1 VSAAGSNATT
11 ESGGGGRAGGAIG
24 ALHGAYVHGR
34 RVRVLASWLTRLLP
48 RDASVL
54 DVGCGD
60 GLLAS
65 LIQRE
70 RPDLR
75 IVGID
80 VLVRQHTHVPVQPFD
95 GAHIPLPDGGVDVVT
110 FVDVL
115 HHTLDPMV
123 LLREADRVA
132 RTHVVIKDHTANGV
146 LARPTLRFM
155 DRVGNARHGVALPYN
170 YWTRRQWDAAFTEL
184 GWEVEAMERA
194 LGLYPV
200 PANWLFGRGLHF
212 IGSFRVSDHPEK
224 RAKAQAMVA

>member
-1 VSAAGSNATT
+1 MSGAADNTTTT
-11 ESGGGGRAGGAIG
+11 ESSGRGGGGAIG

-65 LIQRE
+65 LVQRD

-80 VLVRQHTHVPVQPFD
+80 VLVRRLTHVPVRPFD
-95 GAHIPLPDGGVDVVT
+95 GAHIPLPDGGVDAVT

-123 LLREADRVA
+123 LLREAGRVA
-132 RTHVVIKDHTANGV
+132 RTHVVIKDHTANGL

-170 YWTRRQWDAAFTEL
+170 YWTRAQWDAAFAEL
-184 GWEVEAMERA
+184 GWEPEAIERA

-212 IGSFRVSDHPEK
+212 IGSYRVSDHPDK

>member
-1 VSAAGSNATT
+1 MS
-11 ESGGGGRAGGAIG
+11 IG

-65 LIQRE
+65 IVQRQ

-75 IVGID
+75 IEGID
-80 VLVRQHTHVPVQPFD
+80 VLVRDGTRVPVKAFD
-95 GAHIPLPDGGVDVVT
+95 GRRIPLEDRGVDHVL

-115 HHTLDPMV
+115 HHTLDPMI
-123 LLREADRVA
+123 LLREAGRVA
-132 RTHVVIKDHTANGV
+132 RSSVVIKDHAADGL

-155 DRVGNARHGVALPYN
+155 DWVGNAHHGVALPYN
-170 YWTRRQWDAAFTEL
+170 YWDRNTWAAAFDEL
-184 GWEVEAMERA
+184 GWDEVTRA
-194 LGLYPV
+194 QRLDLYPLF
-200 PANWLFGRGLHF
+200 ANWLFGRSLHF
-212 IGSFRVSDHPEK
+212 IAVMNVQHSKSNV
-224 RAKAQAMVA
+224 VAEDVQHV